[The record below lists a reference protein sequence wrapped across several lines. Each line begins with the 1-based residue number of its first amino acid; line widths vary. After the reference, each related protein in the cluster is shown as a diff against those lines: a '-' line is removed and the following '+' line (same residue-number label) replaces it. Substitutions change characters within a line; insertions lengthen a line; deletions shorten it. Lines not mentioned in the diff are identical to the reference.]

1 MSPVVIAIDLGATKT
16 LVGVGR
22 TSGDL
27 LARLQF
33 PTPIQGSP
41 ELAVDEMVLKIRQLL
56 AENNIADDQ
65 VNVVAVGAPGPISYP
80 QGIIYDSPNLGWQKF
95 ALRQEL
101 EQRLGWPVVVEHDVA
116 MAALGEYHFGQMKR
130 YPNLLYVTLST
141 GVGAGIIINGELYRG
156 SIGGAGEIGHM
167 VIDPQGRL
175 CNCGRRGCTE
185 AIISGTALAIQAR
198 ELVEQGRATYLQ
210 SLAKDGVITAKEI
223 AIAAREGDS
232 DACRLLAQFRENL
245 QLILA
250 NLVHI
255 FNPDII
261 VLGGGVVQGM
271 RDLFFEGIEEE
282 VRAQVFPMHRPG
294 VKIEVTRLGGDIVLY
309 GCLAAGGIWGFE

>member
-1 MSPVVIAIDLGATKT
+1 DLGATKT
-16 LVGVGR
+16 LVGAGR

-27 LARLQF
+27 LARIQF
-33 PTPIQGSP
+33 PTPIQCHP
-41 ELAVDEMVLKIRQLL
+41 EVAVDEMVLRVRKIM
-56 AENNIADDQ
+56 ADNNIADDQ
-65 VNVVAVGAPGPISYP
+65 VIGVAVGAPGPVAYP
-80 QGIIYDSPNLGWQKF
+80 EGIIYDSPNLAWQEF

-101 EQRLGWPVVVEHDVA
+101 EKRLGWPTVVEHDVA

-167 VIDPQGRL
+167 VIDPRGRQ

-185 AIISGTALAIQAR
+185 TIISGTALAIQAR
-198 ELVEQGRATYLQ
+198 ELVEQGRGACLQ
-210 SLAKDGVITAKEI
+210 SLVNDGVITAKEV
-223 AIAAREGDS
+223 AIAARQGDS
-232 DACRLLAQFRENL
+232 DACRLVANFREAL
-245 QLILA
+245 QLTLA

-271 RDLFFEGIEEE
+271 KDLIFEGIEEE
-282 VRAQVFPMHRPG
+282 VKARVFSMHRPG
-294 VKIEVTRLGGDIVLY
+294 VKIEITRLGGDIVLY